1 MDVLGQQEP
10 GKGRDHNV
18 VACRPRERAGV
29 VSLPEG
35 RLMGWRVQGGWEGL
49 KMLRMFAR
57 QVMPVIGRRKDRT
70 CRWSPSRAGSTPNYS
85 SIYSKIIY
93 ELVGAQVQWVTQQ
106 KALQWARGGERNTC
120 EGSCG

>member
-57 QVMPVIGRRKDRT
+57 QVMPVIEEGK
-70 CRWSPSRAGSTPNYS
+70 AGHAD
-85 SIYSKIIY
+85 
-93 ELVGAQVQWVTQQ
+93 GAPQEQAPPQTIHPFIQN
-106 KALQWARGGERNTC
+106 LFM
-120 EGSCG
+120 